1 MEWFENKLSAEKY
14 TPVTRSQALCAL
26 DFWRTAPFYSPS
38 PLVNLRGAASALG
51 LGEVYLKD
59 EGRRV
64 GPGAFKLMG
73 AGYAMARSLGAGS
86 WDEAVHAKRKM
97 CFYTATDGN
106 HGRAVAWCASRFGQR
121 AAVLMP
127 SGSAEARR
135 AAIAAEDADVTVTDM
150 GYDDCV
156 RRARELAGADPNGI
170 LLQDTTLPGYETLP
184 LEIMRGYGAIAAEL
198 EEQLPCAPTHV
209 ILQAGVGSFAGA
221 LSSALDELFPQAAPV
236 FLVTETAAAPCLM
249 LSAEAGETRA
259 CAGEIR
265 TIMAGLACG
274 EPCIP
279 GLRSLLGRA
288 RFFTALPDMWAAE
301 AMRALARP
309 LDGDEIVVAG
319 ESGAAGFG
327 LLLAL
332 MRDASLSP
340 LREAARLGPDSRV
353 LVFSTETATDPINYK
368 KIVGNFARQTPSK
381 DV

>member
-1 MEWFENKLSAEKY
+1 M
-14 TPVTRSQALCAL
+14 
-26 DFWRTAPFYSPS
+26 
-38 PLVNLRGAASALG
+38 
-51 LGEVYLKD
+51 
-59 EGRRV
+59 
-64 GPGAFKLMG
+64 
-73 AGYAMARSLGAGS
+73 
-86 WDEAVHAKRKM
+86 
-97 CFYTATDGN
+97 
-106 HGRAVAWCASRFGQR
+106 
-121 AAVLMP
+121 
-127 SGSAEARR
+127 
-135 AAIAAEDADVTVTDM
+135 
-150 GYDDCV
+150 
-156 RRARELAGADPNGI
+156 
-170 LLQDTTLPGYETLP
+170 
-184 LEIMRGYGAIAAEL
+184 
-198 EEQLPCAPTHV
+198 

>member
-1 MEWFENKLSAEKY
+1 MEWFENKPSTEKY

-59 EGRRV
+59 EGRRF

-86 WDEAVHAKRKM
+86 WDEAVHAKRKT

-156 RRARELAGADPNGI
+156 RLARELAGADPDGV
-170 LLQDTTLPGYETLP
+170 LLQDTTLPGYEALP

-249 LSAEAGETRA
+249 LSAEAGEARA
-259 CAGEIR
+259 CTGEIR

-309 LDGDEIVVAG
+309 LDGDEVVVAG

-340 LREAARLGPDSRV
+340 LREAAGLGSDSRV

>member
-59 EGRRV
+59 EGRRF

-86 WDEAVHAKRKM
+86 WDEAVHAKRKT

-368 KIVGNFARQTPSK
+368 KIVGNIARQTPSK

>member
-59 EGRRV
+59 EGRRF

-86 WDEAVHAKRKM
+86 WDEAVHAKRKT

-340 LREAARLGPDSRV
+340 LREAAGLGPDSRV